1 MSTRV
6 QSLVSCV
13 LSEFTDRSLDSQLDP
28 EIHSISNSQQST
40 FHCASDPLNET
51 DHTSSNDA
59 IVLTLPTI
67 IETQQLCSEIKQ
79 ISTKLWESKEVG
91 DEHWTFDTAIRRH
104 LDLKFIKLRQL
115 NRKMYQD
122 KQCIKNKTHCA
133 KVQMD
138 LAHMKLQDVMF
149 RKCLLKNMLSKLP
162 RRFRF
167 EDISLISLDEFMKTA
182 PEQYLPV
189 LSDNI
194 DTKQRDHQLLLAQL
208 RYEYAERI
216 RLNDDYLEK
225 LKKKEDALQ
234 RLKEKSNLY
243 REINKTMSDPF
254 STINSLQ
261 QISTSLI
268 PNISSSPEIN
278 SSTEHSNSMDVD
290 N

>member
-1 MSTRV
+1 MNEQLIKKTF
-6 QSLVSCV
+6 
-13 LSEFTDRSLDSQLDP
+13 SEKTTYENSSISLDSQLDP

-51 DHTSSNDA
+51 DHNSSNDA

-79 ISTKLWESKEVG
+79 ISTKLWESKE
-91 DEHWTFDTAIRRH
+91 WTFDTAIRRH

-162 RRFRF
+162 RRFKF

-243 REINKTMSDPF
+243 REINKT
-254 STINSLQ
+254 I
-261 QISTSLI
+261 TSLI

-278 SSTEHSNSMDVD
+278 SSEHSNSMDVD

>member
-1 MSTRV
+1 MFDLNINKLFFIVIFFYFQIMNEQLIEKTF
-6 QSLVSCV
+6 
-13 LSEFTDRSLDSQLDP
+13 SEKTTYDNSSINLDSQLDP

-51 DHTSSNDA
+51 DHTSSNDD

-67 IETQQLCSEIKQ
+67 IETKQLCSEIKQ
-79 ISTKLWESKEVG
+79 ISTKLWESKETG

-133 KVQMD
+133 KVKMD
-138 LAHMKLQDVMF
+138 LAHMKLQDVIF
-149 RKCLLKNMLSKLP
+149 K
-162 RRFRF
+162 F

-189 LSDNI
+189 LSDISDNI

-208 RYEYAERI
+208 RYEHAERI

-243 REINKTMSDPF
+243 REINKIMSDPF
-254 STINSLQ
+254 SL
-261 QISTSLI
+261 ISHLLF
-268 PNISSSPEIN
+268 
-278 SSTEHSNSMDVD
+278 V
-290 N
+290 